1 MTESSEEY
9 SHTSESIELVLFSV
23 VSIIRL
29 FTMKKKKKE
38 VKNCC
43 HFLIRSLT
51 NFWEYN
57 PHNDC

>member
-43 HFLIRSLT
+43 HF
-51 NFWEYN
+51 
-57 PHNDC
+57 

>member
-23 VSIIRL
+23 VSIIQL
-29 FTMKKKKKE
+29 FTMKKKKE

-43 HFLIRSLT
+43 HF
-51 NFWEYN
+51 
-57 PHNDC
+57 

>member
-9 SHTSESIELVLFSV
+9 SIELVLFSV

-29 FTMKKKKKE
+29 FTMKKKKE

-43 HFLIRSLT
+43 HF
-51 NFWEYN
+51 
-57 PHNDC
+57 